1 MVILMTMVLDSPFR
15 RAVDDLVVLLP
26 VDFGDSRFERR
37 FLHDLL
43 ERGIRERF
51 SISGQM
57 EHGWSE
63 GDVSMPCVS
72 GDLEDGRWLY
82 AILRPANTNGVRG
95 VLVVVTT
102 PENGSEGPE
111 NG

>member
-1 MVILMTMVLDSPFR
+1 MASVLRDATATGR
-15 RAVDDLVVLLP
+15 HVDDLVVVVP
-26 VDFGDSRFERR
+26 VDLGDGTWDRY
-37 FLHDLL
+37 FLHDILDDAV
-43 ERGIRERF
+43 RERF
-51 SISGQM
+51 SIDGPL